1 MKRGRNTMSAFQLP
15 VTIHTEVMTSH
26 GITIYYPY
34 VIWLSNRN
42 VQDQINLTI
51 SHLVRFLQ
59 QEQMKYQT
67 GTNIEMTGHY
77 EIKTNERG
85 ILSLTL
91 SNYAYSSPMAHGITI
106 VKSLTFDVN
115 TAKTYALHDLFK
127 QNSNYVGILS
137 KLVTQQIT
145 QREIPLLDG
154 FQAIQP
160 NQDYYLADKS
170 LVLYF
175 QLYEITPYYVGF
187 PMFPISIYDVQSIST
202 EQGPLNALSA
212 DIS

>member
-1 MKRGRNTMSAFQLP
+1 MSVFQLP
-15 VTIHTEVMTSH
+15 VTIHTRMMTSQ
-26 GITIYYPY
+26 GVTIYYPH
-34 VIWLSNRN
+34 VTWLANRS
-42 VQDQINLTI
+42 VQEQINQVI
-51 SHLVRFLQ
+51 SNLVRSLQ

-67 GTNIEMTGHY
+67 GTNMEMTGHY

-91 SNYAYSSPMAHGITI
+91 SNYAYSSPMAHGFTI
-106 VKSLTFDVN
+106 VKSLTFDIN
-115 TAKTYALHDLFK
+115 TAKVYALHDLFK
-127 QNSNYVGILS
+127 PSSNYVGILS
-137 KLVTQQIT
+137 KLVSQQIT

-187 PMFPISIYDVQSIST
+187 PMFPISVYDVQSIST
-202 EQGPLNALSA
+202 EQGPINTLSV